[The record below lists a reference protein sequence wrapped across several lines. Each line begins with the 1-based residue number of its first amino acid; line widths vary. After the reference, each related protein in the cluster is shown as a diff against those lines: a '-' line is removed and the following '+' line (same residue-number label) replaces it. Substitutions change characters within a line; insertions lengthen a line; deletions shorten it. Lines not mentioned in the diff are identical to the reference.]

1 MPAPRKYNDELRE
14 RAVRTVHET
23 IKENPGIPVKR
34 ACNQVGEQLGIPVP
48 RQVVG
53 RISSCSKVGVVVLAR
68 PRWTS
73 RGRF

>member
-34 ACNQVGEQLGIPVP
+34 ACNQVGEQLGIPGSTLRNWCVP
-48 RQVVG
+48 LVPCRVVG
-53 RISSCSKVGVVVLAR
+53 DGGR
-68 PRWTS
+68 PA
-73 RGRF
+73 